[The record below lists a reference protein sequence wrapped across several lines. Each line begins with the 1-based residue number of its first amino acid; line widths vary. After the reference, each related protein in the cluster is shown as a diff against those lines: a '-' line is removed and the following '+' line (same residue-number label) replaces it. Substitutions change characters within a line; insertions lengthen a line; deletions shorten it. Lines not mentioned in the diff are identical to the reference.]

1 MNKSLL
7 LSMSIFFILST
18 TLMAEDKKTTTKS
31 SAKSS
36 EKVYVGFGFG
46 FTDVSSHDTGYS
58 LILNAG
64 KSLPKVNEDF
74 GVEGAFTRT
83 IVDPSFR
90 NRDLSITTLAGY
102 ATYNFKLTPEV
113 DLRAK
118 GGILYERLAT
128 TITEDGF
135 EVSFGFKV
143 LYALESKKSLYL
155 DYTVI
160 EKDIAIFSV
169 GLQF

>member
-1 MNKSLL
+1 MTML
-7 LSMSIFFILST
+7 MILST
-18 TLMAEDKKTTTKS
+18 TLVADEKKLPKKS
-31 SAKSS
+31 T
-36 EKVYVGFGFG
+36 EKTYLGFGFG

-58 LILNAG
+58 MILNAG
-64 KSLPKVNEDF
+64 KSLPKVDEHF

-83 IVDPSFR
+83 IIDPSIA
-90 NRDLSITTLAGY
+90 NRDLSITTIAGY
-102 ATYNFKLTPEV
+102 ATYNFVLTPDV
-113 DLRAK
+113 NLKAK
-118 GGILYERLAT
+118 GGILYKRLAT
-128 TITEDGF
+128 TSTEDGF

-143 LYALESKKSLYL
+143 LYALENKKSLYL